1 MKTILL
7 LTLLSLNNPKDTTKT
22 CTKKKSCCKQKL
34 IKTEQPKYC
43 VGMLPNDT
51 TKTCTKKKSCCKKKE
66 K

>member
-7 LTLLSLNNPKDTTKT
+7 LTLLSLNNPKDTIKT
-22 CTKKKSCCKQKL
+22 CIKKKSCCNL
-34 IKTEQPKYC
+34 KTTDTPKYC
-43 VGMLPNDT
+43 VGMLPKDT